1 MLSGK
6 EIWAAFG
13 RVIRREMRLMFHQP
27 IYFYSTLI
35 VMMVCT
41 IFFLTLLHRGQPER
55 MPVAVVDMDGSTI
68 SRRIV
73 HELNATQS
81 VVVAYRCADF
91 AEARRMMQR
100 GDVYAIL
107 VIPENLYN
115 DMLSFKRPTLTFY
128 INATYT
134 MGATVAYKQLMM
146 FGNLASGAFQREV
159 LRKKGL
165 PDSLIMQR
173 IQPIVIEG
181 HMLSNPSSNYS
192 VYLSSVLLPGILG
205 LIVLVIT
212 VFSIGME
219 LKWKTSRNLLA
230 EARGSMVI
238 AMVGKMVPHIMVYTT
253 MGISLNILL
262 FRIMGFPMNGS
273 LVWLCVGMFMY
284 ILAVQS
290 IAVTIV
296 GLLPVLRDAL
306 SISALYGML
315 SFSLSGFT
323 FPVEGMPGPIQVFSW
338 CFPLR
343 HYFRL
348 YVSEALMG
356 NPTVD
361 SMVFIGCQL
370 LFILPQYLVHKR
382 LKNAF
387 IYQNYPLK

>member
-1 MLSGK
+1 
-6 EIWAAFG
+6 
-13 RVIRREMRLMFHQP
+13 MFHQP

-55 MPVAVVDMDGSTI
+55 MPVAVVDMDCSTI

-81 VVVAYRCADF
+81 VVVAHRCADF

-134 MGATVAYKQLMM
+134 MGATVVYKQLMM

-273 LVWLCVGMFMY
+273 LVWLCVGMFLY

-296 GLLPVLRDAL
+296 GLLPVLRDAI

-323 FPVEGMPGPIQVFSW
+323 FLWKACRV
-338 CFPLR
+338 
-343 HYFRL
+343 L
-348 YVSEALMG
+348 YRYSHGASPCG
-356 NPTVD
+356 IISDCT
-361 SMVFIGCQL
+361 
-370 LFILPQYLVHKR
+370 
-382 LKNAF
+382 
-387 IYQNYPLK
+387 